1 MDKMIEQ
8 WALDCDMVLSTE
20 FFEDHVFSADEAEIL
35 IKRFDAMSPWVS
47 GYPEL
52 PIEFADQLFYGL
64 TSKVPFDGMVNE
76 LIETA
81 DEYWEEFED

>member
-35 IKRFDAMSPWVS
+35 IKRFDAMIPRDLD
-47 GYPEL
+47 EL
-52 PIEFADQLFYGL
+52 PIDFADQLFYGL
-64 TSKVPFDGMVNE
+64 TSKIPFDDMVNG

-81 DEYWEEFED
+81 DEFWAEFED